1 MKTLFLT
8 LAAAIMSTTAYAN
21 SLDVYGLWL
30 TEAKD
35 GHVEITDCGDGTPCG
50 RLVWI
55 DPLKEPTERDAR
67 NRDTALQDRPLLGV
81 PIVWD
86 YAARRSEWRGGRI
99 YNPEDGK
106 TFGSS
111 MRRLRNGT
119 LRVKGCLGPVC
130 ITNIWTPLDPAAQAT
145 RG

>member
-1 MKTLFLT
+1 MKILY
-8 LAAAIMSTTAYAN
+8 LALITALCSYTACAS

-35 GHVEITDCGDGTPCG
+35 GHVEIIDCGDGTPCG
-50 RLVWI
+50 NLVWI
-55 DPLKEPTERDAR
+55 DPLKAPTERDTR
-67 NRDTALQDRPLLGV
+67 NRNTARQNRPLIGV

-86 YAARRSEWRGGRI
+86 YVARRGEWREGRI

-111 MRRLRNGT
+111 MRRLENGT
-119 LRVKGCLGPVC
+119 LRVKGCLGPIC
-130 ITNIWTPLDPAAQAT
+130 ITNIWTPLDKAAQT
-145 RG
+145 KKD